1 MAGEFWG
8 HCFLWILCYSLEFL
22 LLILPR
28 FSLRPGIPNI
38 LIDQSQS
45 RSDLLITLPH
55 NLISTFFVNYNSR
68 KFRKGNPI
76 WCLITVS
83 YHGKS
88 ITGEL
93 PNLVISIFCM
103 SSIEI
108 SKLRIRRILE
118 FRDLICRIF
127 LCDFFQV
134 DDALKFWTWMS
145 TNFTA
150 SVFGSRWYNGK
161 EETNGIYISDKS
173 SILLGMPRIR
183 QLRIKKGDLHYS
195 LDNKVKKTT

>member
-1 MAGEFWG
+1 M
-8 HCFLWILCYSLEFL
+8 
-22 LLILPR
+22 
-28 FSLRPGIPNI
+28 
-38 LIDQSQS
+38 
-45 RSDLLITLPH
+45 
-55 NLISTFFVNYNSR
+55 
-68 KFRKGNPI
+68 
-76 WCLITVS
+76 
-83 YHGKS
+83 
-88 ITGEL
+88 
-93 PNLVISIFCM
+93 
-103 SSIEI
+103 
-108 SKLRIRRILE
+108 
-118 FRDLICRIF
+118 CRIF

-150 SVFGSRWYNGK
+150 SVFGIRWYNGK

>member
-1 MAGEFWG
+1 M
-8 HCFLWILCYSLEFL
+8 
-22 LLILPR
+22 
-28 FSLRPGIPNI
+28 
-38 LIDQSQS
+38 
-45 RSDLLITLPH
+45 
-55 NLISTFFVNYNSR
+55 
-68 KFRKGNPI
+68 
-76 WCLITVS
+76 S

-118 FRDLICRIF
+118 FRDLMCRIF

-195 LDNKVKKTT
+195 LDNKVQKTT